1 MGMNMSYCRME
12 NTLMAL
18 QECFDADMIG
28 NNTDDMEAAID
39 LYRLCC
45 EIANTYDMG
54 DLESKLQE
62 MQDEENEE
70 EEDDE

>member
-28 NNTDDMEAAID
+28 NNEDDMQAAID
-39 LYRLCC
+39 LYRMCC
-45 EIANTYDMG
+45 EIANTYDMS
-54 DLESKLQE
+54 DLEEKLQE
-62 MQDEENEE
+62 MREEE

>member
-1 MGMNMSYCRME
+1 MAMNMGYCRME

-18 QECFDADMIG
+18 QECYDADMIG

-54 DLESKLQE
+54 DLEEKLQE
-62 MQDEENEE
+62 MREE